1 MDRRNSRKILIVDDE
16 EEILELVERVLE
28 KEGYQHR
35 SALNADQALDTLKED
50 NIALMLCDINM
61 PGKSG
66 IELLRLSRELYRDL
80 AVVMATALDDR
91 STAIQTLK
99 MGAYGYVTKPF
110 ERNELIINIVNALR
124 RRELEIDNRRHREE
138 LEQLVAERAAEVKE
152 SREETIQRLAK
163 AAEFRD
169 NETAHHTIR
178 MGRYCQIVAQKA
190 RLSDEICEMLRLA
203 APLHDVGKIGI
214 SDTILLKPGKLT
226 PDEFEAIKEHSVI
239 GYRILRGSKSNL
251 LNLGASIAWTH
262 HEKFDGTGYPR
273 GLKGRAIPVEGRISA
288 IADVFDALT
297 SERVYKSAISIDE
310 SLKILREGRGRHFD
324 PELLDLFLDN
334 MDEIRRIKY
343 DLADE

>member
-1 MDRRNSRKILIVDDE
+1 MNQKKSRKILVVDDE
-16 EEILELVERVLE
+16 EEILDLVGRILEREGYEHATAADADEALRVLG
-28 KEGYQHR
+28 EGG
-35 SALNADQALDTLKED
+35 
-50 NIALMLCDINM
+50 IALMLCDINM

-66 IELLRLSRELYRDL
+66 IELLRLSREMYRDL
-80 AVVMATALDDR
+80 AVVMATAVDDR

-99 MGAYGYVTKPF
+99 MGAYGYVIKPF

-124 RRELEIDNRRHREE
+124 RRELEIDNRRHRKE
-138 LEQLVAERAAEVKE
+138 LEHLVAERTAEVKE

-178 MGRYCQIVAQKA
+178 MGRYCQVVAQKA
-190 RLSDEICEMLRLA
+190 GLSQEFCEMLRLA

-226 PDEFEAIKEHSVI
+226 REEFEVIKEHSVM
-239 GYRILRGSKSNL
+239 GFRILSGSKSNL

-273 GLKGRAIPVEGRISA
+273 GLKGEAIPVEGKIAA

-297 SERVYKSAISIDE
+297 SERVYKAAISIDE
-310 SLKILREGRGRHFD
+310 SLVILREGRGLHFD
-324 PELLDLFLDN
+324 PEMLDLFLDN
-334 MDEIRRIKY
+334 MEEIRKIKQ